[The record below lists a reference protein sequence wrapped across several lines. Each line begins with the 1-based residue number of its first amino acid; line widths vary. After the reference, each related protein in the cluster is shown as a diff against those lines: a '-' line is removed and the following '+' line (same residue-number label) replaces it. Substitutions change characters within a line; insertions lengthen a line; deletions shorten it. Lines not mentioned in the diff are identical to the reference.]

1 MNTPSFSEGA
11 RSAKSHFEYTDWKE
25 KMARIGHVAKGAV
38 YGIAGVL
45 TFMAAFN
52 MGGQKAGKL
61 QVIEFLQQQPFGKV
75 LIILMAIGL
84 ACYAFYRFLQV
95 TGKSERL
102 QRESEGK
109 RKALKAGYAVSGLIY
124 LALAVYAV
132 MQITG
137 GSSGGSSSQ
146 KQQGMLVQLMQNDWG
161 IVLIYI
167 VAALLL
173 IKAIAQ
179 FVKVA
184 NDDYF
189 KDVRPMNIGI
199 EKARSMVKKA
209 GAAGFIARGILIA
222 ITAYFFYKAASEHDP
237 SEIQGQQGAF
247 SFLQDMSSGPWLM
260 GAVAL
265 GLIAYAV
272 YLFIVARYKTFH
284 IR

>member
-1 MNTPSFSEGA
+1 
-11 RSAKSHFEYTDWKE
+11 
-25 KMARIGHVAKGAV
+25 
-38 YGIAGVL
+38 
-45 TFMAAFN
+45 MAAFN

-61 QVIEFLQQQPFGKV
+61 QVIEFLQNQPFGKV
-75 LIILMAIGL
+75 LIVLMAIGL
-84 ACYAFYRFLQV
+84 ACYAVFRFLQV
-95 TGKSERL
+95 GGKSEEL
-102 QRESEGK
+102 QQKEEWK
-109 RKALKAGYAVSGLIY
+109 RKALKAGYAVSGIIY
-124 LALAVYAV
+124 LALAVYAIT
-132 MQITG
+132 QITG
-137 GSSGGSSSQ
+137 GSGGGSGQQ
-146 KQQGMLVQLMQNDWG
+146 KQGMLAQLMSNQWG

-184 NDDYF
+184 KGEYF
-189 KDVRPMNIGI
+189 KNVRALDIGVD
-199 EKARSMVKKA
+199 KARSIVKKA

-222 ITAYFFYKAASEHDP
+222 ITSYLFYKAASEHDA

-265 GLIAYAV
+265 GLVAYAV
-272 YLFIVARYKTFH
+272 YLFIVARYKKFH